1 MFVKQALNFE
11 NQLYNLINNCGL
23 TIDEAYYIVSKASL
37 ELKISMLETIRREDQ
52 EEDEKETQ
60 TSVKVDP
67 VIEYENPVEEK
78 KETEENE

>member
-67 VIEYENPVEEK
+67 VIEYENPIEEK
-78 KETEENE
+78 KEIEENE

>member
-67 VIEYENPVEEK
+67 VIEYENPIEEK